1 MLLKK
6 LTYTYG
12 GYYVMKKRLTA
23 LAVLLALTLCS
34 ACTDKADSQTEEPS
48 GTASESKITSASQSD
63 GTETG
68 NADITSGA
76 TEDVDAE
83 ELELS
88 VLRRKIGDAG
98 CDVGIALAEYIEGAL
113 SDEDV
118 RSYFKQTP
126 FCKEYPFF
134 ADAELFNA
142 GGEQLFLILPQSR
155 TATLELFATSID
167 ENGEMKV
174 LRDDPVCTVTDGAP
188 LILRA
193 NEGDVLPSV
202 LAVVTDGDV
211 TREFFPMLSLENAW
225 SVALSDGCFD
235 LTLDDIRRH
244 IGEAHEM
251 LLRDY
256 PEIQSAVDSG
266 YVLIFASDYYLYDQP
281 TVRFELG
288 LSGEDGFVCEKQYAV
303 SFDATYAMDVSDHK
317 WYVLGGGLK

>member
-1 MLLKK
+1 
-6 LTYTYG
+6 
-12 GYYVMKKRLTA
+12 MKKRLTA

-34 ACTDKADSQTEEPS
+34 ACTDKSALHTEKTS
-48 GTASESKITSASQSD
+48 DTTSENKITSEMQG
-63 GTETG
+63 GTETDQ
-68 NADITSGA
+68 ADVSSDAMGDT
-76 TEDVDAE
+76 DAE
-83 ELELS
+83 ELELA
-88 VLRRKIGDAG
+88 VLRQRIGDAG
-98 CDVGIALAEYIEGAL
+98 CDVGIALAEFIEGAL

-118 RSYFKQTP
+118 RSYFVQTP

-155 TATLELFATSID
+155 TAMLELFATSID

-174 LRDDPVCTVTDGAP
+174 LRDAPLCTVTDGAP

-202 LAVVTDGDV
+202 LAVITDGDV
-211 TREFFPMLSLENAW
+211 THEFLPALSLENAW
-225 SVALSDGCFD
+225 SVALSEGCFD
-235 LTLDDIRRH
+235 LSLDDIRRH

-251 LLRDY
+251 LLRDF

-266 YVLIFASDYYLYDQP
+266 YALVFASDYYLYDQP

-288 LSGEDGFVCEKQYAV
+288 LSDEDGFVCKMQYAV
-303 SFDATYAMDVSDHK
+303 TFDATYAMDVSDHK
-317 WYVLGGGLK
+317 WYVIGGGLK